1 MNRDDLPSV
10 LCVDDE
16 PRVVEG
22 LALHLRRRYQV
33 LTANGAQSALEIL
46 MDKGAQALIVSDMRM
61 PGIDGGEL
69 LRRVQQ
75 LYPDMT
81 RILLSGE
88 PGRDAAD
95 SAIDEG
101 QIFRYLTKPCP
112 PDQLLAAVAAGV
124 AHHRSLVA
132 ARRAKT
138 R

>member
-1 MNRDDLPSV
+1 MNREDLPSV

-22 LALHLRRRYQV
+22 LALHLRRCYQV
-33 LTANGAQSALEIL
+33 LTAIGAHSALEIL
-46 MDKGAQALIVSDMRM
+46 MDKGAQAVIVSDMRM

-69 LRRVQQ
+69 LKRVQQ

-81 RILLSGE
+81 RILLTGE
-88 PGRDAAD
+88 SGRDAAS

-101 QIFRYLTKPCP
+101 QVFRYLTKPCP

-124 AHHRSLVA
+124 SHHRSLVA
-132 ARRAKT
+132 ARRSKT
-138 R
+138 P